1 MITTDD
7 GETISAAEHAA
18 SIVEGRAKSSYVGVT
33 KVISVRIPSFLAAQV
48 QALANKSGKTRN
60 ATIATLLEVG
70 LEEVRGL
77 LSPETLEE
85 LDAIEQEVL
94 QDEFGHL
101 FAKED

>member
-1 MITTDD
+1 MITTEDC
-7 GETISAAEHAA
+7 ENISAAEHAA
-18 SIVEGRAKSSYVGVT
+18 NIVEGRGKSSYIGVT

-70 LEEVRGL
+70 LEEVRGR
-77 LSPETLEE
+77 LSPETIEE
-85 LDAIEQEVL
+85 LEAIEQEVL

-101 FAKED
+101 FAKEA